1 MNIWYII
8 NDGNDNHDDDDDDD
22 DDNDNDNDKQERLSS
37 EDHIVDL
44 FDNYFDLF
52 KDIY

>member
-8 NDGNDNHDDDDDDD
+8 NDGNDNHDDDDDD
-22 DDNDNDNDKQERLSS
+22 DNDNDKQERLSS

>member
-1 MNIWYII
+1 MI
-8 NDGNDNHDDDDDDD
+8 NDDYDNHDDDDDDD
-22 DDNDNDNDKQERLSS
+22 NDDDNDKQERLSS

>member
-8 NDGNDNHDDDDDDD
+8 NDGNDNHDDDDDN
-22 DDNDNDNDKQERLSS
+22 DNDNDNDKQERLSS

>member
-22 DDNDNDNDKQERLSS
+22 DNDNDKQERLSS

-44 FDNYFDLF
+44 FDNDFDLF

>member
-8 NDGNDNHDDDDDDD
+8 NDGNDNHVDD

>member
-8 NDGNDNHDDDDDDD
+8 DDGNDNHDDDDDYDD
-22 DDNDNDNDKQERLSS
+22 DNDKQERLSS

>member
-1 MNIWYII
+1 MI
-8 NDGNDNHDDDDDDD
+8 NDGNDNHDN
-22 DDNDNDNDKQERLSS
+22 DNDNDNNDKQERLSS

>member
-8 NDGNDNHDDDDDDD
+8 NDGNDNHDDDDY
-22 DDNDNDNDKQERLSS
+22 DNDNDKQERLSS

>member
-8 NDGNDNHDDDDDDD
+8 NDDYDNHDDDDDNDD
-22 DDNDNDNDKQERLSS
+22 DNDKQERLSS